1 MSDNQDAFMYATR
14 IEVHPGEEE
23 MAERHVNK
31 DKENEEITYAPLQIQ
46 TIRLQL
52 VLLAVK

>member
-1 MSDNQDAFMYATR
+1 MSDNQDSFMYATR